1 MQEKYLEVQVTN
13 ISGLNKK
20 INYWRYLIM
29 IGEFIGS
36 VACIVVAIL
45 VYFGIVIFV
54 PKLFR
59 K

>member
-1 MQEKYLEVQVTN
+1 
-13 ISGLNKK
+13 
-20 INYWRYLIM
+20 M
-29 IGEFIGS
+29 IGEFIKGIAS
-36 VACIVVAIL
+36 IVVAIL

>member
-1 MQEKYLEVQVTN
+1 
-13 ISGLNKK
+13 
-20 INYWRYLIM
+20 M
-29 IGEFIGS
+29 IGEFISG
-36 VACIVVAIL
+36 VASIVLAIL

>member
-1 MQEKYLEVQVTN
+1 
-13 ISGLNKK
+13 
-20 INYWRYLIM
+20 M

-36 VACIVVAIL
+36 VACIVVAIF

>member
-1 MQEKYLEVQVTN
+1 
-13 ISGLNKK
+13 
-20 INYWRYLIM
+20 M

>member
-1 MQEKYLEVQVTN
+1 
-13 ISGLNKK
+13 
-20 INYWRYLIM
+20 M

-36 VACIVVAIL
+36 LASIVVAIL
-45 VYFGIVIFV
+45 IYFGIVVFV

>member
-1 MQEKYLEVQVTN
+1 
-13 ISGLNKK
+13 
-20 INYWRYLIM
+20 M

-36 VACIVVAIL
+36 VACIVIAIL

>member
-1 MQEKYLEVQVTN
+1 
-13 ISGLNKK
+13 
-20 INYWRYLIM
+20 M

-36 VACIVVAIL
+36 VVCIVVAIL

>member
-1 MQEKYLEVQVTN
+1 
-13 ISGLNKK
+13 
-20 INYWRYLIM
+20 M

-36 VACIVVAIL
+36 AACIVVAIL

>member
-1 MQEKYLEVQVTN
+1 
-13 ISGLNKK
+13 
-20 INYWRYLIM
+20 M

-36 VACIVVAIL
+36 LACIIVAIL